1 LLGLTMQHDF
11 IYTSLLPTFP
21 PEALEEVRREGR
33 IRTLEPGEALFTEG
47 QEDPDVFVVLSGE
60 VRIFRHLGDK
70 EALLAV
76 HRPGEFIGEISRLIG
91 GPATTT
97 GRAAGSAQ
105 VLQVSVDSFR
115 RMVAE
120 GTPMAKFALRAL
132 MTRQQ
137 ELEVQVRQQ
146 EKMAALGRMVAG
158 LTHELNNPAAAAR
171 RAADQLREEFLAA
184 QHRALAQDR
193 RFTEL
198 QCKALAELLQELREA
213 SLPAMD
219 ALMRSDLEDALLE
232 WLADHGMRQAF
243 SRASIFASSGVD
255 VPHLEELGATLEGPA
270 LQAGLVWLETTL
282 SLTQLADMLV
292 TSTERLTS
300 LISAVRQ
307 YTYKD
312 QDTLQEVDVHS
323 ALEATLAMF
332 AHRMRES
339 VTVTRDYDTSLPKL
353 WAHGNELYQV
363 WTNLIENALDAMKDR
378 GTLRVSTGRRGDEVH
393 VEIADDGPGI
403 PEELQARI
411 WEPFFTT
418 KPLGEGTGLGLDI
431 AKSIVERRLGGR
443 LRLDSKPGD
452 TRFRVELPLK
462 PELPH

>member
-1 LLGLTMQHDF
+1 MLHDF
-11 IYTSLLPTFP
+11 IDTTLLPSFP
-21 PEALEEVRREGR
+21 PEALEEVKREGR

-47 QEDPDVFVVLSGE
+47 QCAPDVFVVLSGE
-60 VRIFRHLGDK
+60 VHVTRHLGD
-70 EALLAV
+70 EETLLAV
-76 HRPGEFIGEISRLIG
+76 RRPGEFIGEISRLMG
-91 GPATTT
+91 EPATAT
-97 GRAAGSAQ
+97 GRAVGQARM
-105 VLQVSVDSFR
+105 LQVSADSFR

-120 GTPMAKFALRAL
+120 CTPLAKVALQA
-132 MTRQQ
+132 MVTRQQ
-137 ELEVQVRQQ
+137 ELEAQVRQQ
-146 EKMAALGRMVAG
+146 EKLAALGRMVAG

-171 RAADQLREEFLAA
+171 RAADQLREESLAA
-184 QHRALAQDR
+184 QHQALAHDR
-193 RFTEL
+193 RLTEP
-198 QCKALAELLQELREA
+198 QHKALAELMQSLRWTPPSA
-213 SLPAMD
+213 LD
-219 ALMRSDLEDALLE
+219 ALTRSDLEDAILE

-243 SRASIFASSGVD
+243 SRVSILASAGVD
-255 VPHLEELGATLEGPA
+255 VPHLEELGAALGGPA
-270 LQAGLVWLETTL
+270 LQAGLAWLETTL
-282 SLTQLADMLV
+282 SLTQLTDVLV
-292 TSTERLTS
+292 TSADRLTS

-323 ALEATLAMF
+323 GLESTLAMF
-332 AHRMRES
+332 AHRVRAG

-353 WAHGNELYQV
+353 WVHGNELYQV

-378 GTLRVSTGRRGDEVH
+378 GHLRVSTSRRGDEVH

-403 PEELQARI
+403 PQELQARI

-418 KPLGEGTGLGLDI
+418 KALGEGTGLGLDI
-431 AKSIVERRLGGR
+431 ARRIVECRLGGR

>member
-1 LLGLTMQHDF
+1 
-11 IYTSLLPTFP
+11 
-21 PEALEEVRREGR
+21 
-33 IRTLEPGEALFTEG
+33 
-47 QEDPDVFVVLSGE
+47 
-60 VRIFRHLGDK
+60 
-70 EALLAV
+70 
-76 HRPGEFIGEISRLIG
+76 
-91 GPATTT
+91 
-97 GRAAGSAQ
+97 
-105 VLQVSVDSFR
+105 
-115 RMVAE
+115 
-120 GTPMAKFALRAL
+120 
-132 MTRQQ
+132 
-137 ELEVQVRQQ
+137 
-146 EKMAALGRMVAG
+146 
-158 LTHELNNPAAAAR
+158 
-171 RAADQLREEFLAA
+171 
-184 QHRALAQDR
+184 
-193 RFTEL
+193 
-198 QCKALAELLQELREA
+198 
-213 SLPAMD
+213 MD

-232 WLADHGMRQAF
+232 WLSDHGMRQAF
-243 SRASIFASSGVD
+243 SRASIFTSAGLD
-255 VPHLEELGATLEGPA
+255 VPHLDELGATLEGPA
-270 LQAGLVWLETTL
+270 LQAGLAWLETTL

-332 AHRMRES
+332 AHRMREG

>member
-1 LLGLTMQHDF
+1 MLHDF
-11 IYTSLLPTFP
+11 IDTSLLPTFP
-21 PEALEEVRREGR
+21 PEALEEVKREGR

-47 QEDPDVFVVLSGE
+47 QEDPEVFVVLSGE
-60 VRIFRHLGDK
+60 VRVSRHTGG
-70 EALLAV
+70 EETLLAV
-76 HRPGEFIGEISRLIG
+76 HRPGEFIGDISRLIG
-91 GPATTT
+91 GPATAT
-97 GRAAGSAQ
+97 GRAVGQAR
-105 VLQVSVDSFR
+105 VLQVSAESFR

-120 GTPMAKFALRAL
+120 CTPLAKVALRA
-132 MTRQQ
+132 MVSRQQ

-146 EKMAALGRMVAG
+146 EKLAALGRMVAG

-171 RAADQLREEFLAA
+171 RAADQLREESLAA
-184 QHRALAQDR
+184 QNRALAHDR
-193 RFTEL
+193 RLTEP
-198 QCKALAELLQELREA
+198 QCKALGELMQQLCVT
-213 SLPAMD
+213 SPPAMD
-219 ALMRSDLEDALLE
+219 ALARSDQEDALLE
-232 WLADHGMRQAF
+232 WMADHGMRQAF
-243 SRASIFASSGVD
+243 SRASIFVSAGVG
-255 VPHLEELGATLEGPA
+255 VPHLEELGGLLQGPA
-270 LQAGLVWLETTL
+270 LQAGLAWLETTL
-282 SLTQLADMLV
+282 SLVQLADVLV
-292 TSTERLTS
+292 TCTERLTS
-300 LISAVRQ
+300 LIGAVRH

-323 ALEATLAMF
+323 GLEATLAMF
-332 AHRMRES
+332 AHRMREG

-353 WAHGNELYQV
+353 WAHGSELYQV

-378 GTLRVSTGRRGDEVH
+378 GSLRVCTSRRGDEIH

-431 AKSIVERRLGGR
+431 TRRIVERRLGGR
-443 LRLDSKPGD
+443 LCLDSKPGD

>member
-1 LLGLTMQHDF
+1 MLHDF
-11 IYTSLLPTFP
+11 IDTSLLHTFP
-21 PEALEEVRREGR
+21 PEALEEVKREGR
-33 IRTLEPGEALFTEG
+33 IRTLDPGEALFTEG
-47 QEDPDVFVVLSGE
+47 QDDPEIFVVLSGE
-60 VRIFRHLGDK
+60 VRVFRHIGG
-70 EALLAV
+70 EETALAV
-76 HRPGEFIGEISRLIG
+76 YRPGEFIGEISRLAG
-91 GPATTT
+91 GPATST
-97 GRAAGSAQ
+97 GRAVGQAR
-105 VLQVSVDSFR
+105 VLQVSADSFR

-120 GTPMAKFALRAL
+120 CTPLAKAALRS
-132 MTRQQ
+132 MVTRQQ

-146 EKMAALGRMVAG
+146 EKLAALGRMVAG
-158 LTHELNNPAAAAR
+158 LTHELNNPAAAGR
-171 RAADQLREEFLAA
+171 RAADQLREESLAA
-184 QHRALAQDR
+184 QNRALCQDR
-193 RFTEL
+193 RLTEP
-198 QCKALAELLQELREA
+198 QCKALAELMQALRVA
-213 SLPAMD
+213 TPPAMD
-219 ALMRSDLEDALLE
+219 ALARSDLEDALLE
-232 WLADHGMRQAF
+232 WLGDHGMRQSF
-243 SRASIFASSGVD
+243 SRASIFANAGVD
-255 VPHLEELGATLEGPA
+255 VPQLEELGAMLEGPA
-270 LQAGLVWLETTL
+270 LQAGLAWLEATL
-282 SLTQLADMLV
+282 SLTQLADLLV

-323 ALEATLAMF
+323 GLEATLAMF
-332 AHRMRES
+332 AHRMREG

-353 WAHGNELYQV
+353 WAHGSELYQV

-378 GTLRVSTGRRGDEVH
+378 GTLRVSTSRRGDEVH

-431 AKSIVERRLGGR
+431 ARRIVERRLGGR